1 MSRESGSNGQINEK
15 KIEPY
20 ILIRDIV
27 VNWWVIL
34 LGAAAAAMLTYVA
47 LNLQYTPRYTT
58 QATFAVS
65 SRNATSSY
73 SNLSSTNTM
82 ASTLQKVIES
92 AAMQRILSDRLGVDT
107 VDADISTD
115 VITDTNLLELRVT
128 AGNPREAFD
137 IIHAIMDNY
146 SEVSYYSLGDAVM
159 MVLQEPQIPYSPIN
173 PLNVRSGMKKAAV
186 FTGAALAVLLGLLS
200 IMRDTVKREDEIED
214 KLDAKSLGA
223 IAHEQKYK
231 SLSERIRRRKNA
243 LLVSDP
249 LAGFA
254 FVEGQK
260 KFASRV
266 EYWVEEHGGKTIA
279 VTSVSENEGKS
290 TIAAN
295 LAINMA
301 QRGKK
306 VLLIDGDLQ
315 RPSQFLI
322 FGIKME
328 ESREFG
334 EFLKK
339 KTKINDVLIRTE
351 IPGMFFMGGRNC
363 YSSST
368 DMLQNGN
375 ISNVIQVCSRF
386 VDYVIIDTP
395 PVGVSGDAELFAQCA
410 DAVVLVVRQNFMLAE
425 DINDALDRLRTRPH
439 QHMGVVLND
448 VKSFSMG
455 TAVGRYGSR
464 YGYGRY
470 GNYYK
475 KQRD

>member
-186 FTGAALAVLLGLLS
+186 FTGAALAVLL
-200 IMRDTVKREDEIED
+200 D
-214 KLDAKSLGA
+214 
-223 IAHEQKYK
+223 
-231 SLSERIRRRKNA
+231 
-243 LLVSDP
+243 
-249 LAGFA
+249 
-254 FVEGQK
+254 
-260 KFASRV
+260 
-266 EYWVEEHGGKTIA
+266 
-279 VTSVSENEGKS
+279 
-290 TIAAN
+290 
-295 LAINMA
+295 
-301 QRGKK
+301 
-306 VLLIDGDLQ
+306 
-315 RPSQFLI
+315 
-322 FGIKME
+322 
-328 ESREFG
+328 
-334 EFLKK
+334 
-339 KTKINDVLIRTE
+339 
-351 IPGMFFMGGRNC
+351 
-363 YSSST
+363 
-368 DMLQNGN
+368 
-375 ISNVIQVCSRF
+375 CSR
-386 VDYVIIDTP
+386 
-395 PVGVSGDAELFAQCA
+395 LC
-410 DAVVLVVRQNFMLAE
+410 
-425 DINDALDRLRTRPH
+425 
-439 QHMGVVLND
+439 
-448 VKSFSMG
+448 
-455 TAVGRYGSR
+455 
-464 YGYGRY
+464 GYGETGR
-470 GNYYK
+470 
-475 KQRD
+475 RDRGQAGRQKSRCHCP

>member
-1 MSRESGSNGQINEK
+1 M
-15 KIEPY
+15 
-20 ILIRDIV
+20 
-27 VNWWVIL
+27 
-34 LGAAAAAMLTYVA
+34 
-47 LNLQYTPRYTT
+47 
-58 QATFAVS
+58 
-65 SRNATSSY
+65 
-73 SNLSSTNTM
+73 
-82 ASTLQKVIES
+82 
-92 AAMQRILSDRLGVDT
+92 
-107 VDADISTD
+107 
-115 VITDTNLLELRVT
+115 
-128 AGNPREAFD
+128 
-137 IIHAIMDNY
+137 
-146 SEVSYYSLGDAVM
+146 
-159 MVLQEPQIPYSPIN
+159 
-173 PLNVRSGMKKAAV
+173 
-186 FTGAALAVLLGLLS
+186 
-200 IMRDTVKREDEIED
+200 
-214 KLDAKSLGA
+214 
-223 IAHEQKYK
+223 
-231 SLSERIRRRKNA
+231 
-243 LLVSDP
+243 
-249 LAGFA
+249 
-254 FVEGQK
+254 
-260 KFASRV
+260 
-266 EYWVEEHGGKTIA
+266 EEHGGKTIA